1 MDAVGIDKVIVSN
14 KVSFKK
20 GYKNFIDY
28 KMMEKLYHNVT
39 CFHKRVCARN
49 FDGTKYV
56 FLQDM
61 ANCKKN
67 KKSGIKSALK
77 KILIVSKPV
86 DNKKY
91 LKTKI
96 QFYESK
102 IWNPP
107 KKIGGGYLWGVQPNG
122 EFSTIFHTF
131 LVGQR
136 TKFVYWF

>member
-1 MDAVGIDKVIVSN
+1 
-14 KVSFKK
+14 
-20 GYKNFIDY
+20 
-28 KMMEKLYHNVT
+28 
-39 CFHKRVCARN
+39 
-49 FDGTKYV
+49 
-56 FLQDM
+56 M

-67 KKSGIKSALK
+67 KKSRIKSALK

-107 KKIGGGYLWGVQPNG
+107 KKIGGGYLWGV
-122 EFSTIFHTF
+122 
-131 LVGQR
+131 
-136 TKFVYWF
+136 